1 MTTRVTK
8 QSTAVVLGPEI
19 VIKPIRL
26 AEENLKI
33 DIPSFAVEITIQSSK
48 VSANL
53 TNYPL
58 VITERDLP
66 STFWSYATTSNIQ
79 FKASGGGSDLT
90 TEIAWVDIANESFR
104 GHVLVPSISSSTD
117 TVIEMHWGVAQT
129 TTGSV
134 FTMYEV
140 VIPFKLTGSGDL
152 TNYGTDV
159 QTITVNGSPSF
170 DRFTGMQLAGSNER
184 IETTLASTINEYYM
198 SAYCRQTNTTQ
209 KTILSVH
216 STSTVRSNLTVDDGN
231 HVAMW
236 DNTNSWVDTSPL
248 EDPGTTNYFTHAGR
262 IIDATERSVWYNGGS
277 EGVDSTVST
286 IGNMDN
292 IFVGTAANSL
302 EDWVGFVTEARVT
315 TDVTFSDSWVAF
327 EHSNYENTSDYTI
340 TEL

>member
-33 DIPSFAVEITIQSSK
+33 EIPSFIVEITIQSSE
-48 VSANL
+48 VSATL
-53 TNYPL
+53 TDYPL

-66 STFWSYATTSNIQ
+66 DTFWDYATTSNIQ

-104 GHVLVPSISSSTD
+104 GHVLVPSVSSSTD
-117 TVIEMHWGVAQT
+117 TVIEMHWGVTQT
-129 TTGSV
+129 TLGSV
-134 FTMYEV
+134 FTMYDT

-159 QTITVNGSPSF
+159 QTITTNGTPSF

-184 IETTLASTINEYYM
+184 IETSLVSTVNEYYM
-198 SAYCRQTNTTQ
+198 SAHGRQTDTTQ

-216 STSTVRSNLTVDDGN
+216 ASTTVRSNLTIDNGN
-231 HVAMW
+231 SIALW
-236 DNTNSWVDTSPL
+236 DNTNSWVYTSPTNN
-248 EDPGTTNYFTHAGR
+248 PGTTNYYTHAGR

-277 EGVDSTVST
+277 EGVDGAPSTV
-286 IGNMDN
+286 GNMDT
-292 IFVGTAANSL
+292 IFVGTAANSS
-302 EDWVGFVTEARVT
+302 EDWIGFITEARVS
-315 TDVTFSDSWVAF
+315 TDITFSDSWVSF
-327 EHSNYENTSDYTI
+327 EHANYENTSDYTI